1 MEIQMKY
8 TGYIALL
15 LLLAVGCDSENAPQC
30 LKTSGKTTEV
40 SLVVDYFNAIE
51 INTEFNVILK
61 EGPAQAVTLTAGA
74 NLIPEIVYEVVDG
87 TFIIRNKNSCQWV
100 RSYNY
105 PLLTIIHPD
114 ITRIRQGGSGL
125 ISSEGALNYP
135 KLTLLSEEQTGDFQL
150 ELHCDQLSVTS
161 NELSNFHITGTADVL
176 RIFFASGDGRFE
188 GADFKVKNATIKH
201 RGTNDIIVYVT
212 ETLTGEILSTGNIVY
227 VKTQPTTL
235 DVSDEN
241 LGELIYKP
249 E

>member
-1 MEIQMKY
+1 MR
-8 TGYIALL
+8 YICYITLIL
-15 LLLAVGCDSENAPQC
+15 CITTGCDSENAPDC
-30 LKTSGKTTEV
+30 LKTSGELTETSIEV
-40 SLVVDYFNAIE
+40 APFNAIE

-61 EGPAQAVTLTAGA
+61 EGPEQQVTLTTGT
-74 NLIPEIVYEVVDG
+74 NLVPQIVYEVVDG
-87 TFIIRNKNSCQWV
+87 TFIIRNNNSCQWA

-105 PLLTIIHPD
+105 PTLTIVHPN

-125 ISSEGALNYP
+125 IRSEGVLNYP

-150 ELHCDQLSVTS
+150 ELSCDQLSITS
-161 NELSNFHITGTADVL
+161 NDLSNFHITGYAEAL

-188 GADFKVKNATIKH
+188 GAGFKVRSANIKH

-212 ETLTGEILSTGNIVY
+212 EALTGQILSTGDIIY
-227 VKTQPTTL
+227 VKTQPATL

-241 LGELIYKP
+241 LGELIYKS